1 MQNLDILGKESSD
14 CFTTLRRSLAV
25 FSGWYNRLYINF
37 TLRRHIFFFL
47 LQTYFP
53 ATLMVMLSWV
63 SFWIDRRAVPARV
76 SLGKKKKRE
85 RKEKKLISN
94 VLWRGSACL
103 RKICLCGMM
112 KARCDIAP
120 PTGNTHIH
128 VSSHKPPTLYHA
140 YFSFELFSVLGLLL
154 YLSRR
159 HLLSPLLLL
168 WLSLSLLL
176 NSVGGDVFMWLFEG
190 LFFSSF
196 CFVHLII
203 YSSNLNLK
211 VAQAV
216 LGQSMQMKLTG
227 S

>member
-1 MQNLDILGKESSD
+1 MQNLDISGKESSD
-14 CFTTLRRSLAV
+14 CFTTLRRSLVV

-85 RKEKKLISN
+85 KRKE
-94 VLWRGSACL
+94 
-103 RKICLCGMM
+103 
-112 KARCDIAP
+112 
-120 PTGNTHIH
+120 THIKCSLKRLCMPEENLSLWNDE
-128 VSSHKPPTLYHA
+128 SSLWHSSTNWEYTHTCVITQASHA
-140 YFSFELFSVLGLLL
+140 IPRLLFFWIIFCIGAVAVLVTQASAFPLTSLMAQLIALIKFSWWRCFYVTVWRSVFFFFLLL
-154 YLSRR
+154 
-159 HLLSPLLLL
+159 
-168 WLSLSLLL
+168 
-176 NSVGGDVFMWLFEG
+176 
-190 LFFSSF
+190 
-196 CFVHLII
+196 HLII

>member
-85 RKEKKLISN
+85 KKEKKLISN

-120 PTGNTHIH
+120 PTGIH
-128 VSSHKPPTLYHA
+128 TYMCDHTSLPRYTTLTFLLNYFLYWGCCCTCHAGMCFPP
-140 YFSFELFSVLGLLL
+140 YFS
-154 YLSRR
+154 Y
-159 HLLSPLLLL
+159 
-168 WLSLSLLL
+168 
-176 NSVGGDVFMWLFEG
+176 
-190 LFFSSF
+190 
-196 CFVHLII
+196 
-203 YSSNLNLK
+203 
-211 VAQAV
+211 
-216 LGQSMQMKLTG
+216 G
-227 S
+227 SAYCSY